1 MFYDV
6 FLKACSV
13 KLYPTQVPFVFLF
26 FLFVVETNVHMV
38 PFLRLGVTN
47 FIYKVRFS
55 FSLPCSHL
63 SNVCVMYTFMCVCLC
78 AKFVC

>member
-13 KLYPTQVPFVFLF
+13 KLFFLF